1 MPPLSP
7 ARLALTIVPALLL
20 ALIAASTIWGD
31 GGLLVRFQLE
41 GQKER
46 ALQENADLTRE
57 NARLARE
64 ITVLEQD
71 PRAVEREVADAIGR
85 AREGATLYTFGE
97 APPAKLAPPPPQ
109 PE

>member
-7 ARLALTIVPALLL
+7 ARLALTIVPALIL
-20 ALIAASTIWGD
+20 ALIAVSAIWSD
-31 GGLLVRFQLE
+31 GGLLVRYQLE
-41 GQKER
+41 RQKER
-46 ALQENADLTRE
+46 AIEENAALTRE

-64 ITVLEQD
+64 ISVLDQD

-97 APPAKLAPPPPQ
+97 AAPAPPPPQ